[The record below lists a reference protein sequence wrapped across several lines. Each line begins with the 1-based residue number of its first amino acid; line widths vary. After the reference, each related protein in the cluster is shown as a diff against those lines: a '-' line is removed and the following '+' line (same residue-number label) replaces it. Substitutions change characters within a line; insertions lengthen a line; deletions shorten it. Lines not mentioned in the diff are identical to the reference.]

1 MIVDR
6 LEMSVRSEIEG
17 GVRDDFLISSL
28 QNWWTEVPVSEL
40 ANSGPVPR
48 LYGEDNEFCVR
59 DTESEMLLR

>member
-6 LEMSVRSEIEG
+6 LVMSVRSEIEG
-17 GVRDDFLISSL
+17 GVKDDFLISSL

-48 LYGEDNEFCVR
+48 LYGEENKFCVR
-59 DTESEMLLR
+59 HTESEMLFR

>member
-1 MIVDR
+1 MIIDR

-17 GVRDDFLISSL
+17 GVKDDFLISSL

-40 ANSGPVPR
+40 ANRGPVPR

-59 DTESEMLLR
+59 HTESEMLLR